1 MRNLHYPNC
10 CRYGSRD
17 GLWRTAV
24 ALAGNVLIAAAVLC
38 CVPDLAQATL
48 PVERGRVP
56 QTQETVVPSDVQP
69 QFSGER
75 LSLNFQD
82 IDVRS
87 LLQVIANFT
96 GFNVVTSDTVTGTL
110 TLRLK
115 DVPWD
120 QALEIIL
127 QAKGLGMTKNGNV
140 LWIAP
145 RDEIHAR
152 ARKDFEAVHAM
163 EKLEPLHTEIFQI
176 HYAKAEELARQ
187 FSEIRSSRMDIT
199 GNHDTGDK
207 GATKAVG
214 VYFLSERGSM
224 VAEPR
229 TNQLFVTDTASRLQA
244 LQKLLA
250 KLDIPVRQVLI
261 EARIVEA
268 RDSFGHAL
276 GVKFGGAY
284 HRPGRGSVGSG
295 YGRPGDGDGWDG
307 SGTSSGNPF
316 VNLPAGLSTGD
327 TGGTLALSIFN
338 SDLTRFLSLEL
349 SAMEAEGVG
358 KIISNPRLLTTDK
371 LTAHIKQG
379 TQIPY
384 TPRGNTE
391 RPVETA
397 FKEAVLKLE
406 VTPQITPDGNI
417 LLELNVNKDTPGE
430 RTPDG
435 IAIDTREIKTQVQ
448 VENGGTVVIGG
459 IFEMEEIRQASK
471 VPLLG
476 DIPAVGH
483 FFRNQTRE
491 SSKREMLVFITPS
504 LVADVI
510 AP

>member
-1 MRNLHYPNC
+1 MPALIGNAVIAVFC
-10 CRYGSRD
+10 
-17 GLWRTAV
+17 GLPGLT
-24 ALAGNVLIAAAVLC
+24 LAASSVEHHG
-38 CVPDLAQATL
+38 LAQM
-48 PVERGRVP
+48 PEGGFSP
-56 QTQETVVPSDVQP
+56 EIQP
-69 QFSGER
+69 QFTGER

-82 IDVRS
+82 VEVRS
-87 LLQVIANFT
+87 LLQVIADFT
-96 GFNVVTSDTVTGTL
+96 GFNVVASDTVTGTL

-120 QALEIIL
+120 QALEIIM
-127 QAKGLGMTKNGNV
+127 QAKGLGMVKNGSV

-145 RDEIHAR
+145 KDEINAR
-152 ARKDFEAVHAM
+152 ARKDFETARAM
-163 EKLEPLHTEIFQI
+163 ENLEPLHSEIFQI
-176 HYAKAEELARQ
+176 HYAKAQDIAKQ
-187 FSEIRSSRMDIT
+187 FNDIRRSYRMDME
-199 GNHDTGDK
+199 HDNDTERK
-207 GATKAVG
+207 ESAVIASG
-214 VYFLSERGSM
+214 VRFLSERGSAI
-224 VAEPR
+224 AEPR
-229 TNQLFVTDTASRLQA
+229 TNQLFVTDTASRLQT
-244 LQKLLA
+244 LQKLLT

-268 RDSFGHAL
+268 RDSFGRAL

-284 HRPGRGSVGSG
+284 HRPGRGSIGSG
-295 YGRPGDGDGWDG
+295 YARPGDGDGWD
-307 SGTSSGNPF
+307 SNGTSSGNPF
-316 VNLPAGLSTGD
+316 INLPAGLSTGD

-338 SDLTRFLSLEL
+338 RDLTRFLSLEL
-349 SAMEAEGVG
+349 SAMEAEGIG

-384 TPRGNTE
+384 TPRGNSE

-459 IFEMEEIRQASK
+459 IFEMEEIQQMSK

-483 FFRNQTRE
+483 LFRNQTRE
-491 SSKREMLVFITPS
+491 SSKREMLVFITPR

-510 AP
+510 AHSP